1 MLISIAQAQVYFL
14 AFTRVMAMIMAVPVL
29 GSQTIPT
36 QVRLGLGLVLTA
48 VLIPWQPL
56 GVDVEALGLFGFAG
70 LVFQQLLIGVMASM
84 AALLTF
90 GALQIA
96 GEMMGIGS
104 GFGSGRL
111 FNPTLGESGSAVDQ
125 LFIMTGMLI
134 FVILN
139 GHHTVIQA
147 VQQSFVLI
155 PLRSVIPFESPERLL
170 TMTAG
175 LISTGIQ
182 MALPV
187 MCAIF
192 LADLALGLLA
202 RVAPQVQVYFLGLPL
217 KIGLGM
223 IVFSMTF
230 AIVLPTLRDM
240 FRQVGPRMLN
250 LLGL

>member
-1 MLISIAQAQVYFL
+1 
-14 AFTRVMAMIMAVPVL
+14 
-29 GSQTIPT
+29 
-36 QVRLGLGLVLTA
+36 
-48 VLIPWQPL
+48 
-56 GVDVEALGLFGFAG
+56 
-70 LVFQQLLIGVMASM
+70 
-84 AALLTF
+84 
-90 GALQIA
+90 
-96 GEMMGIGS
+96 
-104 GFGSGRL
+104 
-111 FNPTLGESGSAVDQ
+111 
-125 LFIMTGMLI
+125 MLI
-134 FVILN
+134 FVVLN
-139 GHHTVIQA
+139 GHHFVIQA

-155 PLRSVIPFESPERLL
+155 PLQSAIPFDSPERLL

-230 AIVLPTLRDM
+230 AIRPANPA
-240 FRQVGPRMLN
+240 GY
-250 LLGL
+250 LLQGWPAYAGVIGTVKNDV